1 MPAVSMHKKLPPAQW
16 RDEITLWLE
25 SLTAAGLSQDTINTR
40 RCKIGH
46 AARCLDKSP
55 YDVTSEDL
63 VHWTASQ
70 SWKAETRKGY
80 RNTLVG
86 FFRWLHA
93 TGRRADDPAVALP
106 KVRKTRPHPRPCPDA
121 HIYAAMCAANDVER
135 LMLRLGAEA
144 GLRLS
149 EIAAVHSRDVL
160 EGDAGPSLIVRG
172 KGDKQRIVP
181 ISEDLAKRITAAPG
195 WLFPGRWRG
204 HVEKSYVSRHLTR
217 LLPDGWEPH
226 SLRHRYATR
235 MYETTHDLLLVSK
248 LLGHSSVE
256 TTQIYVA
263 MPDSR
268 LRVGLDA
275 VTLAG

>member
-1 MPAVSMHKKLPPAQW
+1 MMPKP
-16 RDEITLWLE
+16 R
-25 SLTAAGLSQDTINTR
+25 
-40 RCKIGH
+40 
-46 AARCLDKSP
+46 LDK
-55 YDVTSEDL
+55 
-63 VHWTASQ
+63 Q
-70 SWKAETRKGY
+70 QI
-80 RNTLVG
+80 
-86 FFRWLHA
+86 
-93 TGRRADDPAVALP
+93 AVANIKLLLDASHSKKKDLAEYLGKVPQSLP

-121 HIYAAMCAANDVER
+121 HIYAAMCAANDAER

-217 LLPDGWEPH
+217 LLPDGWGPH

-248 LLGHSSVE
+248 LLGHSSVGDH
-256 TTQIYVA
+256 A
-263 MPDSR
+263 N
-268 LRVGLDA
+268 LRGDA
-275 VTLAG
+275 G

>member
-1 MPAVSMHKKLPPAQW
+1 MEGGDAQGLPKHA
-16 RDEITLWLE
+16 
-25 SLTAAGLSQDTINTR
+25 R
-40 RCKIGH
+40 R
-46 AARCLDKSP
+46 
-55 YDVTSEDL
+55 
-63 VHWTASQ
+63 
-70 SWKAETRKGY
+70 
-80 RNTLVG
+80 

-93 TGRRADDPAVALP
+93 TGRRADDPAAALP
-106 KVRKTRPHPRPCPDA
+106 KVRKTRPHPRPCPDV

-204 HVEKSYVSRHLTR
+204 HVEKSYVSATSHGCCRTVGAALAAPPVRHAHVR
-217 LLPDGWEPH
+217 DH
-226 SLRHRYATR
+226 ARSA
-235 MYETTHDLLLVSK
+235 
-248 LLGHSSVE
+248 
-256 TTQIYVA
+256 A
-263 MPDSR
+263 
-268 LRVGLDA
+268 GLEA
-275 VTLAG
+275 AGA

>member
-1 MPAVSMHKKLPPAQW
+1 MPAVSMHKKQPPAQW
-16 RDEITLWLE
+16 RDEITGWLE
-25 SLTAAGLSQDTINTR
+25 TLTAAGLSQDTINTR

-46 AARCLDKSP
+46 AARCLDMSP
-55 YDVTSEDL
+55 YDVTADDL

-70 SWKAETRKGY
+70 SWTAETRKGY
-80 RNTLVG
+80 RNALRG
-86 FFRWLHA
+86 FFGWMQS
-93 TGRRADDPAVALP
+93 TGRRADNPAGALP
-106 KVRKTRPHPRPCPDA
+106 KVRKPRPHPRPCPDGYIRDA
-121 HIYAAMCAANDVER
+121 LFRATPAEA

-160 EGDAGPSLIVRG
+160 DGADGPSLVVRG
-172 KGDKQRIVP
+172 KGDRQRLVP
-181 ISEDLAKRITAAPG
+181 ISDDLAQRITAVPG
-195 WLFPGRWRG
+195 WLFPGRWTG
-204 HVEKSYVSRHLTR
+204 HVEKSYVSRHLTH
-217 LLPDGWEPH
+217 LLPPGWGPH

-235 MYETTHDLLLVSK
+235 TYEATHDLLLVSK

-268 LRVGLDA
+268 LRAGLEA
-275 VTLAG
+275 VTF

>member
-1 MPAVSMHKKLPPAQW
+1 MHKKLPPAQW
-16 RDEITLWLE
+16 RDEITGWIE
-25 SLTAAGLSQDTINTR
+25 SLTAACLSRDTINTR

-55 YDVTSEDL
+55 YDVTSADL
-63 VHWTASQ
+63 VHWVASQ
-70 SWKAETRKGY
+70 TWKAETRKGY
-80 RNTLVG
+80 RNTLAG
-86 FFRWLHA
+86 FFSWMQR
-93 TGRRADDPAVALP
+93 TGRRADDPAAALP
-106 KVRKTRPHPRPCPDA
+106 RVRKTRPHPRPCPDH
-121 HIYAAMCAANDVER
+121 HIHAALHDATVAEM
-135 LMLRLGAEA
+135 LMIRLGAEA

-160 EGDAGPSLIVRG
+160 DGDAGPSLIVRG
-172 KGDKQRIVP
+172 KGDRQRIVP
-181 ISEDLAKRITAAPG
+181 IPDDLAQRITDACG
-195 WLFPGRWRG
+195 WVFPGRWTG
-204 HVEKSYVSRHLTR
+204 HVEKSYVSRHINR
-217 LLPDGWEPH
+217 VLPSGWGPH

-235 MYETTHDLLLVSK
+235 MYEATHDLLLVSK

-263 MPDSR
+263 MPDNR

>member
-1 MPAVSMHKKLPPAQW
+1 MPPAAKDAGREYAQK
-16 RDEITLWLE
+16 
-25 SLTAAGLSQDTINTR
+25 AAPCSVAGRNHPMARIAHGGGPQS
-40 RCKIGH
+40 GH
-46 AARCLDKSP
+46 RQ
-55 YDVTSEDL
+55 
-63 VHWTASQ
+63 H
-70 SWKAETRKGY
+70 
-80 RNTLVG
+80 
-86 FFRWLHA
+86 
-93 TGRRADDPAVALP
+93 
-106 KVRKTRPHPRPCPDA
+106 
-121 HIYAAMCAANDVER
+121 
-135 LMLRLGAEA
+135 
-144 GLRLS
+144 
-149 EIAAVHSRDVL
+149 AAVHSRDVL

-217 LLPDGWEPH
+217 LLPDGWGPH

>member
-25 SLTAAGLSQDTINTR
+25 SLTAAGLSQDTVNTR

-93 TGRRADDPAVALP
+93 TGRRADDPAAALP
-106 KVRKTRPHPRPCPDA
+106 KVRKTRPHPRPCPDV

-181 ISEDLAKRITAAPG
+181 ISEDLAKRITAARLAVPRPVAG
-195 WLFPGRWRG
+195 TRRKIVCVPPPHTAAAGRLGAALAAPPVRHA
-204 HVEKSYVSRHLTR
+204 HVRDHARS
-217 LLPDGWEPH
+217 
-226 SLRHRYATR
+226 A
-235 MYETTHDLLLVSK
+235 
-248 LLGHSSVE
+248 
-256 TTQIYVA
+256 A
-263 MPDSR
+263 
-268 LRVGLDA
+268 GLEA
-275 VTLAG
+275 AGA

>member
-46 AARCLDKSP
+46 AARCLGKSP
-55 YDVTSEDL
+55 YDVTPEDL
-63 VHWTASQ
+63 VHWAASQ

-80 RNTLVG
+80 RNTLAG
-86 FFRWLHA
+86 FFRWMQT
-93 TGRRADDPAVALP
+93 TGRRADDPAAALP
-106 KVRKTRPHPRPCPDA
+106 RVRKTRPHPRPCPDS
-121 HIYAAMCAANDVER
+121 HIYAAMCAANDTER

-181 ISEDLAKRITAAPG
+181 ISDDLAARLTAVPG
-195 WLFPGRWRG
+195 WVFPGRWSG

-217 LLPDGWEPH
+217 LLPKGWGPH
-226 SLRHRYATR
+226 SLRHVREHTR
-235 MYETTHDLLLVSK
+235 SAAGLET
-248 LLGHSSVE
+248 
-256 TTQIYVA
+256 
-263 MPDSR
+263 
-268 LRVGLDA
+268 
-275 VTLAG
+275 AGA

>member
-1 MPAVSMHKKLPPAQW
+1 MEGDDLLAHF
-16 RDEITLWLE
+16 
-25 SLTAAGLSQDTINTR
+25 AAKD
-40 RCKIGH
+40 
-46 AARCLDKSP
+46 
-55 YDVTSEDL
+55 
-63 VHWTASQ
+63 
-70 SWKAETRKGY
+70 WKPETRKGAKNACVSY
-80 RNTLVG
+80 
-86 FFRWLHA
+86 FRWLKA
-93 TGRRADDPAVALP
+93 SGRSEADPSEFLP
-106 KVRKTRPHPRPCPDA
+106 TVKRPEPHPRPCPDV

-217 LLPDGWEPH
+217 LLPDGWGPH

>member
-1 MPAVSMHKKLPPAQW
+1 M
-16 RDEITLWLE
+16 
-25 SLTAAGLSQDTINTR
+25 
-40 RCKIGH
+40 
-46 AARCLDKSP
+46 
-55 YDVTSEDL
+55 
-63 VHWTASQ
+63 HWTASQ

-86 FFRWLHA
+86 FFRWLHD
-93 TGRRADDPAVALP
+93 TGRRADDPAASLP
-106 KVRKTRPHPRPCPDA
+106 KVRKTRPHPRPCPDR
-121 HIYAAMCAANDVER
+121 HIRAALCDATETER

-149 EIAAVHSRDVL
+149 EIAAVHARDVL
-160 EGDAGPSLIVRG
+160 EGDDGPSLIIRG
-172 KGDKQRIVP
+172 KGGKQRIVP
-181 ISEDLAKRITAAPG
+181 ISEDLAERIGGAHG
-195 WLFPGRWRG
+195 WLFPGRWTG

-217 LLPDGWEPH
+217 LLPKGWGPH

-268 LRVGLDA
+268 LRAGLDA

>member
-160 EGDAGPSLIVRG
+160 EGDPAR
-172 KGDKQRIVP
+172 R
-181 ISEDLAKRITAAPG
+181 
-195 WLFPGRWRG
+195 
-204 HVEKSYVSRHLTR
+204 
-217 LLPDGWEPH
+217 
-226 SLRHRYATR
+226 
-235 MYETTHDLLLVSK
+235 
-248 LLGHSSVE
+248 
-256 TTQIYVA
+256 
-263 MPDSR
+263 
-268 LRVGLDA
+268 
-275 VTLAG
+275 

>member
-1 MPAVSMHKKLPPAQW
+1 MSVHKKLPPAQW

-80 RNTLVG
+80 RNTLAG
-86 FFRWLHA
+86 FFRWLHT

-106 KVRKTRPHPRPCPDA
+106 KVRKTRPH
-121 HIYAAMCAANDVER
+121 
-135 LMLRLGAEA
+135 
-144 GLRLS
+144 
-149 EIAAVHSRDVL
+149 
-160 EGDAGPSLIVRG
+160 SL
-172 KGDKQRIVP
+172 
-181 ISEDLAKRITAAPG
+181 
-195 WLFPGRWRG
+195 
-204 HVEKSYVSRHLTR
+204 H
-217 LLPDGWEPH
+217 
-226 SLRHRYATR
+226 HRYATR
-235 MYETTHDLLLVSK
+235 VYESTHDLLLVSK

>member
-1 MPAVSMHKKLPPAQW
+1 
-16 RDEITLWLE
+16 
-25 SLTAAGLSQDTINTR
+25 
-40 RCKIGH
+40 
-46 AARCLDKSP
+46 
-55 YDVTSEDL
+55 
-63 VHWTASQ
+63 
-70 SWKAETRKGY
+70 
-80 RNTLVG
+80 
-86 FFRWLHA
+86 
-93 TGRRADDPAVALP
+93 
-106 KVRKTRPHPRPCPDA
+106 
-121 HIYAAMCAANDVER
+121 MCAANDVER

-217 LLPDGWEPH
+217 LLPDGWGPH

-248 LLGHSSVE
+248 LLGHGSVE

>member
-1 MPAVSMHKKLPPAQW
+1 MHKKLSPAQW

-55 YDVTSEDL
+55 YDVTSDDL

-70 SWKAETRKGY
+70 SWKAETRNGY

-106 KVRKTRPHPRPCPDA
+106 KVRKTRPHPRPCPDV
-121 HIYAAMCAANDVER
+121 HIRAAMSAATDTEQ
-135 LMLRLGAEA
+135 LMMRLGAEA
-144 GLRLS
+144 GLRL
-149 EIAAVHSRDVL
+149 
-160 EGDAGPSLIVRG
+160 
-172 KGDKQRIVP
+172 
-181 ISEDLAKRITAAPG
+181 
-195 WLFPGRWRG
+195 
-204 HVEKSYVSRHLTR
+204 
-217 LLPDGWEPH
+217 PDGWGPH

>member
-1 MPAVSMHKKLPPAQW
+1 MKIAHNPKRGNISACKTGNGCLFVLLRTMPGTGGTSRKRLG
-16 RDEITLWLE
+16 
-25 SLTAAGLSQDTINTR
+25 TAE
-40 RCKIGH
+40 H
-46 AARCLDKSP
+46 
-55 YDVTSEDL
+55 
-63 VHWTASQ
+63 
-70 SWKAETRKGY
+70 
-80 RNTLVG
+80 
-86 FFRWLHA
+86 
-93 TGRRADDPAVALP
+93 RRAMTPD
-106 KVRKTRPHPRPCPDA
+106 KPRGDEKSWGERAA
-121 HIYAAMCAANDVER
+121 HS
-135 LMLRLGAEA
+135 LGV
-144 GLRLS
+144 GT
-149 EIAAVHSRDVL
+149 RDVL

-217 LLPDGWEPH
+217 LLPDGWGPH

>member
-25 SLTAAGLSQDTINTR
+25 SLTAAGLSQDTVNTR

-93 TGRRADDPAVALP
+93 TGRRADDPAAALP
-106 KVRKTRPHPRPCPDA
+106 KVRKTRPHPRPCPDV

-135 LMLRLGAEA
+135 HRGET
-144 GLRLS
+144 RVTLS
-149 EIAAVHSRDVL
+149 FSRVSDLPDDMPDWIKSESSVKRHAAAVREAAVL
-160 EGDAGPSLIVRG
+160 LEAEGVA
-172 KGDKQRIVP
+172 
-181 ISEDLAKRITAAPG
+181 ITYTYMP
-195 WLFPGRWRG
+195 
-204 HVEKSYVSRHLTR
+204 E
-217 LLPDGWEPH
+217 
-226 SLRHRYATR
+226 
-235 MYETTHDLLLVSK
+235 ETK
-248 LLGHSSVE
+248 
-256 TTQIYVA
+256 
-263 MPDSR
+263 
-268 LRVGLDA
+268 
-275 VTLAG
+275 

>member
-1 MPAVSMHKKLPPAQW
+1 M
-16 RDEITLWLE
+16 
-25 SLTAAGLSQDTINTR
+25 
-40 RCKIGH
+40 
-46 AARCLDKSP
+46 
-55 YDVTSEDL
+55 
-63 VHWTASQ
+63 HWTASQ

-93 TGRRADDPAVALP
+93 TGRRADDPAAALP

-135 LMLRLGAEA
+135 LM
-144 GLRLS
+144 
-149 EIAAVHSRDVL
+149 
-160 EGDAGPSLIVRG
+160 
-172 KGDKQRIVP
+172 
-181 ISEDLAKRITAAPG
+181 
-195 WLFPGRWRG
+195 
-204 HVEKSYVSRHLTR
+204 
-217 LLPDGWEPH
+217 
-226 SLRHRYATR
+226 LRHRYATR

>member
-1 MPAVSMHKKLPPAQW
+1 MSMHKKLPPAQW

-25 SLTAAGLSQDTINTR
+25 SLTAAGLSQDTVNTR

-93 TGRRADDPAVALP
+93 TGRRADDPAAALP
-106 KVRKTRPHPRPCPDA
+106 KVRKTRPHPRPCPDV

-217 LLPDGWEPH
+217 LLPDGWG
-226 SLRHRYATR
+226 RTRCATGTPR
-235 MYETTHDLLLVSK
+235 ACTRPRT
-248 LLGHSSVE
+248 
-256 TTQIYVA
+256 ICCW
-263 MPDSR
+263 SR
-268 LRVGLDA
+268 SCWDIAAWRPRKS
-275 VTLAG
+275 TWRCRIAGCASAWTR

>member
-1 MPAVSMHKKLPPAQW
+1 MSMHKKLPPAQW

-25 SLTAAGLSQDTINTR
+25 SLTAAGLSQDTVNTR

-93 TGRRADDPAVALP
+93 TGRRADDPAAALP

-149 EIAAVHSRDVL
+149 EIAAATSHGCCRTVGGRTRCATGTPRACTRPRTICCWSRNCWDI
-160 EGDAGPSLIVRG
+160 AAWRPRKSTWRC
-172 KGDKQRIVP
+172 R
-181 ISEDLAKRITAAPG
+181 TAVCASV
-195 WLFPGRWRG
+195 W
-204 HVEKSYVSRHLTR
+204 TR
-217 LLPDGWEPH
+217 
-226 SLRHRYATR
+226 
-235 MYETTHDLLLVSK
+235 
-248 LLGHSSVE
+248 
-256 TTQIYVA
+256 
-263 MPDSR
+263 
-268 LRVGLDA
+268 
-275 VTLAG
+275 

>member
-1 MPAVSMHKKLPPAQW
+1 MHKKLPPAQW

-80 RNTLVG
+80 RNTLAG
-86 FFRWLHA
+86 FFRWLHT

-106 KVRKTRPHPRPCPDA
+106 KVRKTRPHPRPCPDV
-121 HIYAAMCAANDVER
+121 HIRAAMSAATDTER

-160 EGDAGPSLIVRG
+160 EGDAGPIAHSAGQGRQATHSANFGRSGAPHTGRVRLV
-172 KGDKQRIVP
+172 VP
-181 ISEDLAKRITAAPG
+181 RPMVGTRRKILRVSTHQQGAAGRLGPALAAP
-195 WLFPGRWRG
+195 P
-204 HVEKSYVSRHLTR
+204 VRHAR
-217 LLPDGWEPH
+217 VREHARSAAG
-226 SLRHRYATR
+226 
-235 MYETTHDLLLVSK
+235 
-248 LLGHSSVE
+248 VE
-256 TTQIYVA
+256 TAGAQQRGDHA
-263 MPDSR
+263 N
-268 LRVGLDA
+268 LRGDA
-275 VTLAG
+275 G

>member
-1 MPAVSMHKKLPPAQW
+1 
-16 RDEITLWLE
+16 
-25 SLTAAGLSQDTINTR
+25 
-40 RCKIGH
+40 
-46 AARCLDKSP
+46 
-55 YDVTSEDL
+55 
-63 VHWTASQ
+63 
-70 SWKAETRKGY
+70 
-80 RNTLVG
+80 
-86 FFRWLHA
+86 
-93 TGRRADDPAVALP
+93 
-106 KVRKTRPHPRPCPDA
+106 
-121 HIYAAMCAANDVER
+121 
-135 LMLRLGAEA
+135 MLRLGAEA

-204 HVEKSYVSRHLTR
+204 TVRQQPCEAAGHAEKSYVSRHLTR
-217 LLPDGWEPH
+217 LLPDGWGPH

>member
-1 MPAVSMHKKLPPAQW
+1 
-16 RDEITLWLE
+16 
-25 SLTAAGLSQDTINTR
+25 
-40 RCKIGH
+40 
-46 AARCLDKSP
+46 
-55 YDVTSEDL
+55 
-63 VHWTASQ
+63 
-70 SWKAETRKGY
+70 
-80 RNTLVG
+80 
-86 FFRWLHA
+86 
-93 TGRRADDPAVALP
+93 
-106 KVRKTRPHPRPCPDA
+106 
-121 HIYAAMCAANDVER
+121 
-135 LMLRLGAEA
+135 MLRLGAEC
-144 GLRLS
+144 GLRRG
-149 EIAAVHSRDVL
+149 EIGR
-160 EGDAGPSLIVRG
+160 SLVVNG

-217 LLPDGWEPH
+217 LLPDGWGPH

>member
-1 MPAVSMHKKLPPAQW
+1 MDGLAVLEGGDAQ
-16 RDEITLWLE
+16 
-25 SLTAAGLSQDTINTR
+25 GLSEYARRFFPVAACHGPARGRSGGRAAEGAQD
-40 RCKIGH
+40 
-46 AARCLDKSP
+46 AAASP
-55 YDVTSEDL
+55 PVP
-63 VHWTASQ
+63 
-70 SWKAETRKGY
+70 
-80 RNTLVG
+80 
-86 FFRWLHA
+86 
-93 TGRRADDPAVALP
+93 RRA
-106 KVRKTRPHPRPCPDA
+106 
-121 HIYAAMCAANDVER
+121 HIAAMCAANDVER

-217 LLPDGWEPH
+217 LLPDGWGPH